1 MPPLS
6 SNLRGILAMTLAT
19 GSFVTND
26 TFMKMVA
33 TDLPPLQTLFMRGVA
48 ATLWFIPILFLIGQ
62 AKQVG
67 GAFDRWSLTRN
78 GCELLAVACFVVA
91 LSKMPIADVTAM
103 GQVAPLFVFIGVA
116 LIYRQK
122 IGVSRIVL
130 IAAGFVGA
138 LMVAQPSGAGLSIYA
153 ILAISAA
160 LWVALRDLAGRRV
173 PSAIPSMVVAFG
185 CIVTVM
191 LGAGIL
197 TLTIETWQTPLPH
210 HYLLM
215 AVSGFF
221 LIFGQF
227 FVFLAYRVGEPT
239 TIAPFYYTFTIWAVL
254 SGVLV
259 FGDIPNLLAMGGM
272 ALILISGLIIVF
284 MDGNR
289 RAKAA
294 EERA

>member
-33 TDLPPLQTLFMRGVA
+33 TDLPPLQTLFMRGIA
-48 ATLWFIPILFLIGQ
+48 ATLWFIPILFIIGQ
-62 AKQVG
+62 ARQVG
-67 GAFDRWSLTRN
+67 GALDRWTLTRN
-78 GCELLAVACFVVA
+78 GLELTAVACFVVA

-116 LIYRQK
+116 LIYRQR
-122 IGVSRIVL
+122 IGVWRIVL

-153 ILAISAA
+153 FLAISAA
-160 LWVALRDLAGRRV
+160 LWVVLRDLAGRRV
-173 PSAIPSMVVAFG
+173 PAAIPAMVVAFG

-191 LGAGIL
+191 IGAGIL
-197 TLTIETWQTPLPH
+197 TLMFETWQAPLPR
-210 HYLLM
+210 HYVLM
-215 AVSGFF
+215 AFSGFF
-221 LIFGQF
+221 LIFGQY

-259 FGDIPNLLAMGGM
+259 FGDIPNLLAIGGM
-272 ALILISGLIIVF
+272 ALILISGLIIVYV
-284 MDGNR
+284 DGNR

-294 EERA
+294 EAGA

>member
-197 TLTIETWQTPLPH
+197 TLTFETWQTPLPH
-210 HYLLM
+210 HYLLI
-215 AVSGFF
+215 AISGFF

>member
-173 PSAIPSMVVAFG
+173 PSTIPSMVVAFG

-197 TLTIETWQTPLPH
+197 TLIFETWQTPLPH
-210 HYLLM
+210 HYLLI
-215 AVSGFF
+215 AISGFF